1 METMKTTG
9 IVRRIDDLGRVVIP
23 KEIRKRIGVKE
34 GDPFEI
40 FISKDRSSLILQKY
54 DFDSPIK
61 RALKCLRVAAEEGD
75 DEHREEFLLAIQELE
90 SYMIGED
97 RNS

>member
-1 METMKTTG
+1 MKTTG
-9 IVRRIDDLGRVVIP
+9 IVRRIDDLGRIVIP

-40 FISKDRSSLILQKY
+40 FISKDRSSFILQKY

-61 RALKCLRVAAEEGD
+61 HALKCLRIAAEEG
-75 DEHREEFLLAIQELE
+75 EIGHERREEFLLVIQELE